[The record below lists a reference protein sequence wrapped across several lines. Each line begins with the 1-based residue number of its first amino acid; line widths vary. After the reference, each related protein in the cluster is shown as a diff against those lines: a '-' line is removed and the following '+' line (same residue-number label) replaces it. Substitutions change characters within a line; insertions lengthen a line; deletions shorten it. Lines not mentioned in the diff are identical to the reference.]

1 MGHDQGWLSLT
12 FLILQ
17 TCVSYLVDRWYRDY
31 QRFKGVNRATTAEEC
46 ARLLVTE
53 GYATD
58 PQYAEKLIRIMK
70 ENG

>member
-1 MGHDQGWLSLT
+1 VT
-12 FLILQ
+12 IK
-17 TCVSYLVDRWYRDY
+17 
-31 QRFKGVNRATTAEEC
+31 RFKGVNRATTAEEC